1 MLCLYLYC
9 CFLLDIHT
17 WDYKLMLTVSPV
29 GSPLEYY
36 FQRKQNVPQRT
47 RPCLFLAEL

>member
-1 MLCLYLYC
+1 MGLQVNEVW
-9 CFLLDIHT
+9 IR
-17 WDYKLMLTVSPV
+17 LMLTVTPI

-36 FQRKQNVPQRT
+36 LQRKQNVPQRT